1 MSERLTR
8 TITPPP
14 QSEQEALVRM
24 GCDFEEMPDGM
35 IVTYPVGAIREMI
48 DEREGRYAVF
58 FTFQSE
64 QRQVTEL
71 YNRFT
76 DRFII
81 ILKPVS
87 LY

>member
-8 TITPPP
+8 NITPPP
-14 QSEQEALVRM
+14 QSEQEALVSM
-24 GCDFEEMPDGM
+24 GCDFAETEDGV
-35 IVTYPVGAIREMI
+35 IVTYPAGATRETI

-64 QRQVTEL
+64 MQQIREL

-76 DRFII
+76 GRFII
-81 ILKPVS
+81 VLK
-87 LY
+87 LARFH